1 MYFMVVICNMKKLY
15 FEYYLFEVF
24 YIILD
29 EFGIVVYF
37 WFYDLIIDKL

>member
-1 MYFMVVICNMKKLY
+1 MVVIFNMKKLY

-29 EFGIVVYF
+29 EFGIVFYF
-37 WFYDLIIDKL
+37 WLYDLIIDKL